1 MNNASEQ
8 REKRFDQSAEKR
20 NQFQGGSAGKRKRF
34 LFTVLIVAVAAIAVI
49 TSYYLLQGSKNDET
63 VSPES
68 PVLEER
74 SYIGDFVSMTVVEAT
89 IEGEWLLIPLAAV
102 DEHGIVYFEAENDE
116 GFQVPLMAYVGPS
129 GRIFAGSSMCEPC
142 RGRTFS
148 LAGETLVCDTCRT
161 TYTIE
166 EHEFIS
172 GSPVCGKYPPV
183 SMEPIVEDGLIKIP
197 LENILSW
204 RIRAL

>member
-1 MNNASEQ
+1 MDKVTEQ
-8 REKRFDQSAEKR
+8 SKKRFDDSAMKR
-20 NQFQGGSAGKRKRF
+20 NQFHGGSAGRKKPFR
-34 LFTVLIVAVAAIAVI
+34 LIALIAVLAVLALAAG
-49 TSYYLLQGSKNDET
+49 YYLLQGSQNEQSA
-63 VSPES
+63 VSGN

-74 SYIGDFVSMTVVEAT
+74 SYIGEFVSMTVIEAT
-89 IEGEWLLIPLAAV
+89 LDGEWLTIPLAAV
-102 DEHGIVYFEAENDE
+102 DDYGIVYFEAENDE

-129 GRIFAGSSMCEPC
+129 GRVFAGSSMCEPC

-148 LAGETLVCDTCRT
+148 LAGETLVCDACRT

-183 SMEPIVEDGLIKIP
+183 SMDPVVEEGLIKIP
-197 LENILSW
+197 LENILNW
-204 RIRAL
+204 RIRVL

>member
-1 MNNASEQ
+1 MNNAKEQ
-8 REKRFDQSAEKR
+8 SKKRFDDSTAKR
-20 NQFQGGSAGKRKRF
+20 NQFQGGSAARNKRL
-34 LFTVLIVAVAAIAVI
+34 LFSFLIVAAAAIAV
-49 TSYYLLQGSKNDET
+49 TTGYYLLQGSQNDQAAP
-63 VSPES
+63 SGNPI
-68 PVLEER
+68 LEER
-74 SYIGDFVSMTVVEAT
+74 SYIGEFVSMTVIDAT
-89 IEGEWLLIPLAAV
+89 VEGEWLIIPLAAV
-102 DEHGIVYFEAENDE
+102 DEHGVVYFEAENDE

-183 SMEPIVEDGLIKIP
+183 SMEPIVEEGLIKIP
-197 LENILSW
+197 LESILSW
-204 RIRAL
+204 RIRAI

>member
-1 MNNASEQ
+1 MKNVSEQ
-8 REKRFDQSAEKR
+8 SKKRFDESAAKR
-20 NQFQGGSAGKRKRF
+20 NQFQEGSAGSRKRF
-34 LFTVLIVAVAAIAVI
+34 LFKVLIVAVAAIAVI
-49 TSYYLLQGSKNDET
+49 TGYYLLQGSNNDET
-63 VSPES
+63 ASSES

-74 SYIGDFVSMTVVEAT
+74 SYIGEFVSMTAVEAT
-89 IEGEWLLIPLAAV
+89 IEGEWLIIPLAVV
-102 DEHGIVYFEAENDE
+102 DEHGIVSFEAENDE